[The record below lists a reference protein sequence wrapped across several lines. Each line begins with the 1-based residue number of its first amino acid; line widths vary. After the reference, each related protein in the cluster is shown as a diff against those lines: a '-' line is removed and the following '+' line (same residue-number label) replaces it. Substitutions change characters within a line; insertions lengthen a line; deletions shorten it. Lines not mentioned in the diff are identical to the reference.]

1 LWPSKKKKLSEPYS
15 PSSSCVTLNLSRQKT
30 EPTANVNGNGSVLLL
45 LKKTGAAHAQRAN
58 QYFYARYKL
67 MIMRIYVLNCVCLLA
82 MLTAG
87 TSAIAQSKKVVADKI
102 VGKVG
107 DRIILYSDLMNTIAD
122 AQRQGG
128 ELPPDAQCY
137 FMERELISK
146 ALILQAEKDS
156 ITVDDEDVDARIDQQ
171 IRGFIQAYG
180 GKEQLEEIAGRSVYQ
195 IKEDYRKSFK
205 DRELAKKMQ
214 DKIVGNIKITPIE
227 VKAYFEKIPKDSLPY
242 YESELEVGQVVIY
255 PKASRDIESYT
266 AKQLNDIKR
275 QIESGS
281 KRFDQMAKLYSE
293 DPAVKENGGQYN
305 LNRADKQWDP
315 AFFNTAFKLKEG
327 QTSNIVKSKFG
338 LHIIQCVSRNGDDVV
353 VRHILMIPPITD
365 DELNTAKEKLDSARS
380 KLVAGTLTFGEA
392 VAKYSDDEDKF
403 SGGWMLSRDNSTLIT
418 LDQLDKSLLPVLKN
432 MKPGQYSQ
440 PAVFNTEQGKR
451 GVRIIYLRSRSQPH
465 REDIKED
472 YNKIA
477 QRALEEKKEGVME
490 RWFADKLKNYYI
502 FIDADY
508 NSCQS
513 LGPWLQASAR
523 N

>member
-1 LWPSKKKKLSEPYS
+1 MRIIAL
-15 PSSSCVTLNLSRQKT
+15 
-30 EPTANVNGNGSVLLL
+30 GF
-45 LKKTGAAHAQRAN
+45 
-58 QYFYARYKL
+58 FYAA
-67 MIMRIYVLNCVCLLA
+67 LLA
-82 MLTAG
+82 VCG
-87 TSAIAQSKKVVADKI
+87 GAQAQNKRVVADKI
-102 VGKVG
+102 VAKVG
-107 DRIILYSDLMNTIAD
+107 DRIILFSDITNTIID
-122 AQRQGG
+122 AQRQGA
-128 ELPPDAQCY
+128 ELPPDPQCY
-137 FMERELISK
+137 FMERELINK

-156 ITVDDEDVDARIDQQ
+156 ITVDEEDVEAKIDQQ
-171 IRGFIQAYG
+171 IRSFMQAYG
-180 GKEQLEEIAGRSVYQ
+180 GREQLEEIAGRSIYQ

-205 DRELAKKMQ
+205 DRELARKMQ

-227 VKAYFEKIPKDSLPY
+227 VKAYFERTSKDSLPF
-242 YESELEVGQVVIY
+242 YETELEVGQVVIY

-275 QIESGS
+275 QIETGS

-305 LNRADKQWDP
+305 LNRAEKQWDP

-327 QTSNIVKSKFG
+327 QISNIVKSKFG
-338 LHIIQCVSRNGDDVV
+338 LHIIQCVSRSGDDAV
-353 VRHILMIPPITD
+353 VRHILMIPPITE
-365 DELNTAKEKLDSARS
+365 DELNLAKDRLDSARS

-403 SGGWMLSRDNSTLIT
+403 SGGWILSRDNSTLIT
-418 LDQLDKSLLPVLKN
+418 IDQLDKSLIPVLKN

-440 PAVFNTEQGKR
+440 PAIFNTEQGKR

-490 RWFADKLKNYYI
+490 RWFAERLKNYYI
-502 FIDADY
+502 FIDPDY
-508 NSCQS
+508 NSCGS
-513 LGPWLQASAR
+513 LGPWLRASAR